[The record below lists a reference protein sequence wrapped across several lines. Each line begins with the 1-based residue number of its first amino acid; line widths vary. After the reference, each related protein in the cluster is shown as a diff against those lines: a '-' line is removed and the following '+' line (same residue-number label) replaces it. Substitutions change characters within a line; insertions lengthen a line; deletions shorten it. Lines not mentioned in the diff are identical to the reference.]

1 MDRESQQSMID
12 NIQEENPSVSRLLGY
27 IPNPD
32 DPHEFGE
39 CIEDWHEYE
48 WRKEQKEMDCR
59 RKEEEWKRWSDVTEE
74 LP

>member
-48 WRKEQKEMDCR
+48 
-59 RKEEEWKRWSDVTEE
+59 
-74 LP
+74 